1 MANVDRMRL
10 WQAIGTQLGL
20 RDIVVALLGHGLQ
33 WRRPN
38 GIYRGGRKELGLLTV
53 VGGSTT
59 TPTDTSTRS
68 SVASSTTS
76 APVIRSIRRLIRLIR
91 SDCVRG
97 QRWPIERGRARGVV
111 SQLARVKVLEA
122 AANGG

>member
-53 VGGSTT
+53 VSGS

-76 APVIRSIRRLIRLIR
+76 APVICSIGRLIRLIS

-122 AANGG
+122 AAYGG

>member
-33 WRRPN
+33 WRRSN
-38 GIYRGGRKELGLLTV
+38 GIDRGGRKELGLLTV
-53 VGGSTT
+53 VRGS

-76 APVIRSIRRLIRLIR
+76 APVICSIRRLIRLIS

-97 QRWPIERGRARGVV
+97 QWWPIERGRARGVV